1 VSAAA
6 KLEFA
11 YGKGKLRAAVA
22 FDGLLRKAGAKARVA
37 AIPHAGFIL
46 PVQRKIAEVAPYDTR
61 ET

>member
-11 YGKGKLRAAVA
+11 YGKSKLCAAVVC
-22 FDGLLRKAGAKARVA
+22 DGLLHKAGAKARVA

-46 PVQRKIAEVAPYDTR
+46 PVLRNIAEVAP
-61 ET
+61 